1 MQGVSFQ
8 ANIMSIRAKVDRS
21 LGLTINTPELS
32 DEEKVAVMRLQN
44 VNVTATFVP
53 LDDPEAEL
61 KEIKKEVGMKTP
73 SQRMRSVLY
82 KLWMQEGQQE
92 AFETYYA
99 NRIEQLLDVLKRKL
113 ED

>member
-1 MQGVSFQ
+1 MQGVQFQ

-32 DEEKVAVMRLQN
+32 DEEKIAVMRLQN

-53 LDDPEAEL
+53 LDEPDAEL
-61 KEIKKEVGMKTP
+61 REIKKEVGMKTP
-73 SQRMRSVLY
+73 SQRMRAVLY
-82 KLWMQEGQQE
+82 KLWMQDGQHE

-99 NRIEQLLDVLKRKL
+99 NRMEQLLDILKKKI